1 MIDQPITTLGI
12 NTIDAQHCEIFGML
26 NRLRSH
32 VYDAGILLSA
42 LDNLIG
48 VMRDHFMFESNYI
61 HVADPS
67 PTAIRRHYGAHAHII
82 DRVISIRHYASEHW
96 CVDSD
101 DVDHL
106 IELIR
111 AHVEQ
116 EDVIFATWYSGQQK
130 TMHDRA
136 IAGN

>member
-1 MIDQPITTLGI
+1 MKDQPITALGI
-12 NTIDAQHCEIFGML
+12 NTIDLQHREIFGML

-48 VMRDHFMFESNYI
+48 MMRDHFMFESNYI
-61 HVADPS
+61 RVADPS
-67 PTAIRRHYGAHAHII
+67 PAAIRRHYGAHAHII

-111 AHVEQ
+111 DHVEH
-116 EDVIFATWYSGQQK
+116 EDIVFAAWYSNK
-130 TMHDRA
+130 RKK
-136 IAGN
+136 